1 MIRFQ
6 GVAEPRLVRFVSCFA
21 SLIRGP
27 CRGVALPLLGMTLG
41 LMLSGL
47 ALFSRGTPQLSVPP
61 AGYPAM
67 VNGEGILMSD
77 FIAETQTETQ
87 LPFEASTAAQRN
99 RVLRQMINQELL
111 VQRGLVLGLPETATE
126 VRSAM
131 ADAVNAQA
139 AAPALAEPTT
149 EAALYAYYLARRS
162 HYRAIGSMT
171 VRDLVMH
178 VGGYLNTD
186 QTFSQAEA
194 DAIEAVYQLRSGAPI
209 GGVMDRYGLV
219 DSGRGG
225 EGPQPDFAAR
235 LRLGERLYEV
245 ASGLSSGQVSDPV
258 PMPDGVHIL
267 VTESRQSPAPES
279 FPEARAQVY
288 SDYRQALVSRAQA
301 ENLRLLRS
309 QAQILIAPGLSP

>member
-1 MIRFQ
+1 MIRSQ
-6 GVAEPRLVRFVSCFA
+6 GVAEPRLVRLVSCFA

-27 CRGVALPLLGMTLG
+27 RRGVALLLLGMTIG

-61 AGYPAM
+61 AGYAAM

-77 FIAETQTETQ
+77 FIAETQ
-87 LPFEASTAAQRN
+87 LPFEASTAVQRN

>member
-1 MIRFQ
+1 
-6 GVAEPRLVRFVSCFA
+6 
-21 SLIRGP
+21 
-27 CRGVALPLLGMTLG
+27 
-41 LMLSGL
+41 
-47 ALFSRGTPQLSVPP
+47 
-61 AGYPAM
+61 
-67 VNGEGILMSD
+67 MSD
-77 FIAETQTETQ
+77 FIAETQAETQ
-87 LPFEASTAAQRN
+87 RPFEASTAVQRD

-126 VRSAM
+126 VRGAM

-139 AAPALAEPTT
+139 AAPVLAEPTT
-149 EAALYAYYLARRS
+149 EAALYAYYVAHRA

-171 VRDLVMH
+171 VQDLVMR

-209 GGVMDRYGLV
+209 EGIMERYGLV

-225 EGPQPDFAAR
+225 EGPQPDFAMR
-235 LRLGERLYEV
+235 LRLGEQLYE
-245 ASGLSSGQVSDPV
+245 AAGRLSGGQVSDPV

-267 VTESRQSPAPES
+267 VMQSRQSSAPEG
-279 FPEARAQVY
+279 FPEARAEVY
-288 SDYRQALVSRAQA
+288 SDYRRALVSRARE

-309 QAQILIAPGLSP
+309 QAQILIAQGLAP